1 MSIFYNAAGQQTVN
15 GTTLLDRY
23 YAFTKD
29 DNFDHV
35 RADAVLQ
42 NFTWTTSIQNADG
55 SYFTYTAPTI
65 QVSMDTYVAN
75 GGVDVLYGSNLND
88 AIFFNNGV
96 YANGIGTINSIQQFD
111 MAGGDDFVDFS
122 AHGAGGVGYAKQ
134 VNVHGGDGNDTI
146 IGGTNNDELFGDAGN
161 DVIIGNAGGDTIN
174 GGDGDDIIYGDDT
187 GANLIGGQDV
197 LRGGNGNDTLYGG
210 AKQDRLEGGNDND
223 TLYGGAS
230 DDVLYGGAGNDIL
243 YGDDANGG
251 TGGDKLFG
259 DDGNDELYG
268 GGGADQLDGG
278 AGDDL
283 VNGGDGNDAM
293 KGGTGNDRLVGGSG
307 NDTLDGGADTDIA
320 VFSGARADYRIGINA
335 DGSYQLTDMRTGA
348 VNDGSDTLR
357 NIENVEF
364 SDGTIAFNL
373 LDNPPVITSNGG
385 GATGTA
391 ALDENTTLVTT
402 VTATDPD
409 AGQTLT
415 YSLAGGADSQ
425 LFTLDATTG
434 VLSFIKAPDFENP
447 IDANGDGI
455 YEVAVQ
461 AFDGAIATT
470 QSLSVSVNNVADGNA
485 PIFTSNGGGTTATI
499 QTNENASGVTTLIAT
514 DADGTQP
521 TYTIVGGADA
531 GLFTLDVQTGVLNF
545 INAPNFEAPGD
556 ADGNNIY
563 EVVVEASDG
572 LNGDRQKISVAVQ
585 NVNDN
590 APTIVSAGNITLDEN
605 IALATT
611 IVAVDADNTTPGFAP
626 QFSIA
631 GGADS
636 ALFSIDAATGA
647 LTFITAPDFENPAD
661 SNHDNQYDV
670 VVKASDGLFNA
681 QQNVS
686 ITVSNINDNAP
697 KILSNGGTAN
707 TSITLSENSTAV
719 TTVQASDADGTVPT
733 FRIAGGLDAALFALD
748 AATGALI
755 FKSAPDFENPEDSNQ
770 DNRYQVIVEAT
781 DGTFAT
787 PQTIEIVVTDIN
799 EVGRTITGTA
809 GNDTFSPTAAAA
821 FRTTALNDVITGL
834 AGNDTIDGGAGVDR
848 MDGGAGN
855 DIYYVDVYSDDGRS
869 FNDDLVI
876 EAANGGVDRVNASV
890 SYRLA
895 SEVEH
900 LTLLGTADIN
910 GTGND
915 LDNQIIGNSGA
926 NILSGGGGNDTI
938 LGNDGNDTI
947 VGDDGNDTLVG
958 GNGNDILSGGLGN
971 DKLDGGVGADTM
983 AGGDGDD
990 TYIVDTYSNDGN
1002 SANDDAII
1010 EAAGGGTD
1018 TVTSSVSYFLAAEVE
1033 NLTLSGTAAI
1043 DGTGNQSANTLT
1055 GNNGANTL
1063 LGLDGN
1069 DIINGLGGD
1078 DTIDGGA
1085 GSDTID
1091 GGAGNDRLMGGEAS
1105 DILKG
1110 GAGADIIVGG
1120 AGKDTLTG
1128 GTEGDTFVFKFA
1140 DTTMNTNLDRIT
1152 DFQGAA
1158 GDRIDLDFV
1167 NSTLPATSYAEGSIS
1182 TNNFS
1187 DAAALAKTLMD
1198 STHNVVFVAGSSDG
1212 WLFWDG
1218 AGNDGIPD
1226 QAIAFT
1232 GGNSLNFFSADF
1244 VV

>member
-1 MSIFYNAAGQQTVN
+1 MTIYYNAAGPQTVN

-29 DNFDHV
+29 ENFDHV
-35 RADAVLQ
+35 RADAVIQ

-65 QVSMDTYVAN
+65 QVSMDVYNTN

-88 AIFFNNGV
+88 AIFYNNGAFAGGV
-96 YANGIGTINSIQQFD
+96 GSIGNLQQFD
-111 MAGGDDFVDFS
+111 LAGGDDFVDFS
-122 AHGAGGVGYAKQ
+122 AHGLNGVSYAKQ
-134 VNVHGGDGNDTI
+134 VNVRGGDGNDTL
-146 IGGTNNDELFGDAGN
+146 IGGSNNDELFGDAGN

-174 GGDGDDIIYGDDT
+174 GGDGNDIIYGDDT
-187 GANLIGGQDV
+187 GGNAIAGQDV
-197 LRGGNGNDTLYGG
+197 LRGGNGNDILYGG
-210 AKQDRLEGGNDND
+210 AKQDRLEGGADDD
-223 TLYGGAS
+223 TLYGGLS
-230 DDVLYGGAGNDIL
+230 DDGLYGGTGNDVL
-243 YGDDANGG
+243 YGDDAGG
-251 TGGDKLFG
+251 TGGDKLWG
-259 DDGNDELYG
+259 EDGNDRLYG
-268 GGGADQLDGG
+268 IGGSDQLDGG
-278 AGDDL
+278 NGDDL
-283 VNGGDGNDAM
+283 VDGGDGNDFVL
-293 KGGTGNDRLVGGSG
+293 GGAGADRLIGGAGNDL
-307 NDTLDGGADTDIA
+307 LDGGADNDVA

-348 VNDGSDTLR
+348 VNVGSDTLR

-409 AGQTLT
+409 VGQTLT
-415 YSLAGGADSQ
+415 YALAGGADSQ

-455 YEVAVQ
+455 YEVSVQ
-461 AFDGAIATT
+461 AFDGAITTT
-470 QSLSVSVNNVADGNA
+470 QVLSVSVNNVADGNA
-485 PIFTSNGGGTTATI
+485 PIFTSNGGGATALI
-499 QTNENASGVTTLIAT
+499 QTNENSSTVTTLIAT

-521 TYTIVGGADA
+521 AYAIVGGADA
-531 GLFTLDVQTGVLNF
+531 GLFTLNAQTGVLSF
-545 INAPNFEAPGD
+545 VNAPNFEAPGD

-563 EVVVEASDG
+563 DVVVEASDG
-572 LNGDRQKISVAVQ
+572 LNGDRQTISVQVQ

-590 APTIVSAGNITLDEN
+590 APTIVSAGNITLNEN
-605 IALATT
+605 VALATT
-611 IVAVDADNTTPGFAP
+611 IVAVDADNTTSGFAP

-636 ALFSIDAATGA
+636 ALFSIDSATGA
-647 LTFITAPDFENPAD
+647 LTFVNAPDFENPSD
-661 SNHDNQYDV
+661 SDHDNRYDV
-670 VVKASDGLFNA
+670 VVRASDGLFNA

-686 ITVSNINDNAP
+686 ITVANINDNAP
-697 KILSNGGTAN
+697 KILSNGGNASA
-707 TSITLSENSTAV
+707 SITLAENNAAV
-719 TTVQASDADGTVPT
+719 TTVQASDADGTAPT

-748 AATGALI
+748 AATGALV

-799 EVGRTITGTA
+799 EVGGTLTGTA

-876 EAANGGVDRVNASV
+876 EAANGGIDRVNASV
-890 SYRLA
+890 SYLLA
-895 SEVEH
+895 PEVEY
-900 LTLLGTADIN
+900 LTLIGTADIN
-910 GTGND
+910 GTGNT
-915 LDNQIIGNSGA
+915 LDNQIIGNAGA
-926 NILSGGGGNDTI
+926 NVLSGGTGNDTI
-938 LGNDGNDTI
+938 LGNDGNDVI
-947 VGDDGNDTLVG
+947 AGDDGNDTLVG
-958 GNGNDILSGGLGN
+958 GAGNDILSGGIGN
-971 DKLDGGVGADTM
+971 DKLDGGIGADTM
-983 AGGDGDD
+983 SGGDGDD
-990 TYIVDTYSNDGN
+990 SYIVDTYSNDGN
-1002 SANDDAII
+1002 SANDDTII

-1043 DGTGNQSANTLT
+1043 DGTGNQSANTIT
-1055 GNNGANTL
+1055 GNNGTNTL
-1063 LGLDGN
+1063 FGLDGN
-1069 DIINGLGGD
+1069 DTINSLGGD

-1091 GGAGNDRLMGGEAS
+1091 GGAGNDKVAGGDAS
-1105 DILKG
+1105 DTLKG
-1110 GAGADIIVGG
+1110 GAGADIIIGG
-1120 AGKDTLTG
+1120 TGKDTLTG
-1128 GTEGDTFVFKFA
+1128 GTEADTFVFKFA

-1158 GDRIDLDFV
+1158 GDRVDLDFV
-1167 NSTLPATSYAEGSIS
+1167 SGTLPATSYAEGTIS
-1182 TNNFS
+1182 TNNFA
-1187 DAAALAKTLMD
+1187 DAVTFAKTLMD
-1198 STHNVVFVAGSSDG
+1198 STHSVVFVAGTTDG

-1218 AGNDGIPD
+1218 AGNDGLPD
-1226 QAIAFT
+1226 QAIALS
-1232 GGNSLNFFSADF
+1232 GVNSVNAFSADF